1 MKIYDLIKFIL
12 FSCVHGLYFINIY
25 NLLFLTKE

>member
-1 MKIYDLIKFIL
+1 MTESNLFLI
-12 FSCVHGLYFINIY
+12 SCVHGLYFINIY